1 MNLNNNLEDNKTE
14 EIKPK
19 VLIVDDER
27 GLRIGTKRILE
38 SEGYDVDIAENGT
51 QGIELGTKNDYDLCI
66 IDLKMPDID
75 GIEVLRTVKKN
86 RPNTIYYIAT
96 AFATFDTAIEATKL
110 GAQSYIPKPFTT
122 EELIRHLETGY
133 EKRLLILESERLRKE
148 REERLLEIAYEKSRL
163 NTIVSSIVDGV
174 VVVNRKG
181 ELVLF
186 NPASL
191 KYFELNQILIGENI
205 LGILPKE
212 VSDLIDKILTTDKFI
227 NKSYTSQV
235 ELKPNRELFVE
246 LTCSPVP
253 HPDGSLAGVVT
264 VINNITEQKKV
275 EYIKSQFVSMVAHE
289 LKAPMA
295 AVMGFMNLIMDE
307 NINIKPEQQ
316 KDYIS
321 RSSKRL
327 QGLIEMVNDLL
338 DISRMEIKKKEREIK
353 ALSLTEILKSN
364 VDFLELELKKKFI
377 TVNMDF
383 EADLPPVK
391 ADNNEINRL
400 FTNILSN
407 ALKYNKDNGQINI
420 TVNKSGNYIVTKIS
434 DTGIGMRPE
443 DRERLFQ
450 EFFRIKNDQTRN
462 IPGTGL
468 GLSIVKRIVE
478 SYSGKIEVESE
489 YGVGTTFIIKFPF

>member
-1 MNLNNNLEDNKTE
+1 ME
-14 EIKPK
+14 EKKQEENKPK

-27 GLRIGTKRILE
+27 GLRIGTKRILQ
-38 SEGYDVDIAENGT
+38 SEGYEVDTAENGT
-51 QGIELGTKNDYDLCI
+51 EGIEFGVKNDYDLVI

-75 GIEVLRTVKKN
+75 GIEVLKKIKEE
-86 RPNTIYYIAT
+86 RPNSICYIAT
-96 AFATFDTAIEATKL
+96 AFASFDTAIEATKL

-122 EELIRHLETGY
+122 EELLKHLETGY

-174 VVVNRKG
+174 IVVNKTG

-186 NPASL
+186 NPAAL
-191 KYFELNQILIGENI
+191 KYFELSEIIIGEKI
-205 LGILPKE
+205 LGILPKDIS
-212 VSDLIDKILTTDKFI
+212 VLIDKILTSEKYE
-227 NKSYTSQV
+227 NKSYTIQV

-246 LTCSPVP
+246 ITCSPVP

-264 VINNITEQKKV
+264 VINNITELKKV

-295 AVMGFMNLIMDE
+295 AVMGFMNLILDE
-307 NINIKPEQQ
+307 NIGIKPEQQ
-316 KDYIS
+316 RDYIT

-353 ALSLTEILKSN
+353 ELSIPEILKSN
-364 VDFLELELKKKFI
+364 VDFLELEFKKKGI
-377 TVNMDF
+377 TVNTNF
-383 EADLPPVK
+383 EPDLPPVK

-407 ALKYNKDNGQINI
+407 ALKYNKENGKIDI
-420 TVNKSGNYIVTKIS
+420 SVYKSGSYIVSKIA

-443 DRERLFQ
+443 DREKLFQ
-450 EFFRIKNDQTRN
+450 EFFRVKNDQTRN

-489 YGVGTTFIIKFPF
+489 YGVGTTFIIKFPY

>member
-1 MNLNNNLEDNKTE
+1 LEENTNIE
-14 EIKPK
+14 RKPK

-27 GLRIGTKRILE
+27 GLRTGTKRILQ
-38 SEGYDVDIAENGT
+38 SEGYEVDTAENGT
-51 QGIELGTKNDYDLCI
+51 EGIELGTKNDYDLII

-75 GIEVLRTVKKN
+75 GIEVLKTIKKA
-86 RPNTIYYIAT
+86 RPNTICYIAT
-96 AFATFDTAIEATKL
+96 AFASFDTAIEATKL
-110 GAQSYIPKPFTT
+110 GAQSYIPKPFTI
-122 EELIRHLETGY
+122 EELTKHLETGY
-133 EKRLLILESERLRKE
+133 EKRLLILESERLKKE

-163 NTIVSSIVDGV
+163 NTIVSSIADGV
-174 VVVNRKG
+174 MVVNKTG

-191 KYFELNQILIGENI
+191 KYFDLNEIIIGENI

-212 VSDLIDKILTTDKFI
+212 ISDLINKILTSEKYE
-227 NKSYTSQV
+227 NKSYLTQL
-235 ELKPNRELFVE
+235 ELKPNRELCVE
-246 LTCSPVP
+246 VNCSPVP

-264 VINNITEQKKV
+264 VINNITEMKKL
-275 EYIKSQFVSMVAHE
+275 EYVKSQFVSMVAHE

-295 AVMGFMNLIMDE
+295 AVMGFMNLILDE
-307 NINIKPEQQ
+307 NIGIKPEQQ

-321 RSSKRL
+321 RSTKRL

-338 DISRMEIKKKEREIK
+338 DISRMEIKTKEREIK
-353 ALSLTEILKSN
+353 ELNIPEILKSN
-364 VDFLELELKKKFI
+364 VEFLELELKKKGV
-377 TVNMDF
+377 TVTTNF
-383 EADLPPVK
+383 EQDLPPVK

-400 FTNILSN
+400 YTNILSN
-407 ALKYNKDNGQINI
+407 ALKYNKDNGKIDI
-420 TVNKSGNYIVTKIS
+420 SVYKSGNYVISKIA

-443 DRERLFQ
+443 EKAKLFQ
-450 EFFRIKNDQTRN
+450 EFFRVKNDQTRN

-489 YGVGTTFIIKFPF
+489 YGVGTTFIIKFPC

>member
-1 MNLNNNLEDNKTE
+1 MEEIKQE

-19 VLIVDDER
+19 VLIIDDER
-27 GLRIGTKRILE
+27 GLRIGTKRILQ
-38 SEGYDVDIAENGT
+38 SEGYEVDVAENGT
-51 QGIELGTKNDYDLCI
+51 EGIELGTKNDYDLAI

-75 GIEVLRTVKKN
+75 GIEVLKTIKKA
-86 RPNTIYYIAT
+86 RPNTICYIAT
-96 AFATFDTAIEATKL
+96 AFASFDTAIEATKL

-122 EELIRHLETGY
+122 DELLKHLEAGY

-174 VVVNRKG
+174 MVVNKTG

-186 NPASL
+186 NPASV
-191 KYFELNQILIGENI
+191 KYFDLNEIIIGEKI

-212 VSDLIDKILTTDKFI
+212 ISDLINKILTAEKYE
-227 NKSYTSQV
+227 NKSYSTQI
-235 ELKPNRELFVE
+235 ELKPNRELCVE
-246 LTCSPVP
+246 ITCSPVP

-264 VINNITEQKKV
+264 IINNITELKKV
-275 EYIKSQFVSMVAHE
+275 EYVKNQFVSMVAHE

-295 AVMGFMNLIMDE
+295 AVMGFMNLILDDSMG
-307 NINIKPEQQ
+307 INPEKQ
-316 KDYIS
+316 KEYVS

-338 DISRMEIKKKEREIK
+338 DISRMEIKKKEREILELNV
-353 ALSLTEILKSN
+353 AEILKSN
-364 VDFLELELKKKFI
+364 IDFLELELKKKGI
-377 TVNMDF
+377 TVTTNI
-383 EADLPPVK
+383 EPDLPSIK

-407 ALKYNKDNGQINI
+407 ALKYNKDNGKIDI
-420 TVNKSGNYIVTKIS
+420 SVYKSGTYIVSKIA
-434 DTGIGMRPE
+434 DTGIGMKPQE
-443 DRERLFQ
+443 KEKLFQ
-450 EFFRIKNDQTRN
+450 EFFRVKNDQTRN

-489 YGVGTTFIIKFPF
+489 YGAGTTFIIKFPYKV

>member
-1 MNLNNNLEDNKTE
+1 MEENKLEET
-14 EIKPK
+14 KPK

-27 GLRIGTKRILE
+27 GLRIGTKRILQ
-38 SEGYDVDIAENGT
+38 SEGYEVDVAENGT
-51 QGIELGTKNDYDLCI
+51 EGIELGTKNDYDLAI

-75 GIEVLRTVKKN
+75 GIEVLKTIKKA
-86 RPNTIYYIAT
+86 RPNTICYIAT
-96 AFATFDTAIEATKL
+96 AFASFDTAIEATKL

-122 EELIRHLETGY
+122 DELLKHLEAGY

-174 VVVNRKG
+174 MVVNKTG

-191 KYFELNQILIGENI
+191 KYFDLNEIIIGENI

-212 VSDLIDKILTTDKFI
+212 ISDLINKILTAEKYE
-227 NKSYTSQV
+227 NKSYSTQI
-235 ELKPNRELFVE
+235 ELKPNRELCVE
-246 LTCSPVP
+246 ITCSPVP

-264 VINNITEQKKV
+264 IINNITELKKV
-275 EYIKSQFVSMVAHE
+275 EYVKNQFISMVAHE

-295 AVMGFMNLIMDE
+295 AVMGFMNLILDDSMG
-307 NINIKPEQQ
+307 IKPEKQ
-316 KDYIS
+316 KEYIS

-338 DISRMEIKKKEREIK
+338 DISRMEIKKKEREI
-353 ALSLTEILKSN
+353 LELNVSEILKSN
-364 VDFLELELKKKFI
+364 IDFLELELKKKGI
-377 TVNMDF
+377 TVTTNI
-383 EADLPPVK
+383 EPDLPSIK

-400 FTNILSN
+400 YTNILSN
-407 ALKYNKDNGQINI
+407 ALKYNKDNGKIDI
-420 TVNKSGNYIVTKIS
+420 SIYKSGTYIVTKIA
-434 DTGIGMRPE
+434 DTGIGMKPE
-443 DRERLFQ
+443 EKEKLFQ
-450 EFFRIKNDQTRN
+450 EFFRVKNDQTRN

-489 YGVGTTFIIKFPF
+489 YGAGTTFIIKFPYKA

>member
-1 MNLNNNLEDNKTE
+1 MEEIIQE

-27 GLRIGTKRILE
+27 GLRTGTKRILQ
-38 SEGYDVDIAENGT
+38 SEGYNVDTAENGT
-51 QGIELGTKNDYDLCI
+51 EGIELGTKNDYDLCI

-75 GIEVLRTVKKN
+75 GIEVLKTIKKA
-86 RPNTIYYIAT
+86 RPNTICYIAT

-122 EELIRHLETGY
+122 DELLKHLETGY

-163 NTIVSSIVDGV
+163 NTIVNSIFDGV
-174 VVVNRKG
+174 MVVNKTG

-191 KYFELNQILIGENI
+191 KYFDLNEIIIGEKI

-212 VSDLIDKILTTDKFI
+212 VSDLINKILNTEKYE
-227 NKSYTSQV
+227 NKSYSTQL
-235 ELKPNRELFVE
+235 ELKQNRELCVE
-246 LTCSPVP
+246 VSCSPVP

-264 VINNITEQKKV
+264 VINNITEMKKL
-275 EYIKSQFVSMVAHE
+275 EYVKSQFVSMVAHE

-295 AVMGFMNLIMDE
+295 AVMGFMNLILDDSMG
-307 NINIKPEQQ
+307 IKPDKQ
-316 KDYIS
+316 KEYIS
-321 RSSKRL
+321 RSTKRL

-353 ALSLTEILKSN
+353 ELNIPEILKSN
-364 VDFLELELKKKFI
+364 VDFLELELKKKGI
-377 TVNMDF
+377 TVTTNL
-383 EADLPPVK
+383 ELDLPPIK

-400 FTNILSN
+400 YTNILSN
-407 ALKYNKDNGQINI
+407 ALKYNKEKGTIDISAY
-420 TVNKSGNYIVTKIS
+420 KSGNYVVTKIA
-434 DTGIGMRPE
+434 DTGIGMKPE
-443 DRERLFQ
+443 DREKLFQ
-450 EFFRIKNDQTRN
+450 EFFRVKNDQTRN

-478 SYSGKIEVESE
+478 SYSGKIEVDSE
-489 YGVGTTFIIKFPF
+489 YGKGTTFIIKFPYKV

>member
-1 MNLNNNLEDNKTE
+1 VE
-14 EIKPK
+14 EIKQEEQKPK

-27 GLRIGTKRILE
+27 GLRIGTKRILQ
-38 SEGYDVDIAENGT
+38 SEGYIVDVAENGT
-51 QGIELGTKNDYDLCI
+51 EGIELGTKNDYDLAI
-66 IDLKMPDID
+66 IDLKMPDVD
-75 GIEVLRTVKKN
+75 GIEVLKTIKKA
-86 RPNTIYYIAT
+86 RPNTICYIAT
-96 AFATFDTAIEATKL
+96 AFASFDTAIEATKL

-122 EELIRHLETGY
+122 EELLKHLETGF

-163 NTIVSSIVDGV
+163 NTIVNSIADGV
-174 VVVNRKG
+174 IVVNKTG

-191 KYFELNQILIGENI
+191 KYFEFNEIIIGEKI

-212 VSDLIDKILTTDKFI
+212 ISDLINKILESEKYE
-227 NKSYTSQV
+227 NKSYSSQV
-235 ELKPNRELFVE
+235 ELKPNRELCVDV
-246 LTCSPVP
+246 TCSPVP
-253 HPDGSLAGVVT
+253 HPDGSLAGVVV
-264 VINNITEQKKV
+264 VINNITELKKLEHV
-275 EYIKSQFVSMVAHE
+275 KSQFVSMVAHE

-295 AVMGFMNLIMDE
+295 AVMGFMNLILDDSMGL
-307 NINIKPEQQ
+307 KPEQQ

-321 RSSKRL
+321 RSTKRL

-353 ALSLTEILKSN
+353 ELNIAEILKSN
-364 VDFLELELKKKFI
+364 VDFLELELKKKGVSVR
-377 TVNMDF
+377 TNF
-383 EADLPPVK
+383 EEDLPPVK

-400 FTNILSN
+400 YTNILSN
-407 ALKYNKDNGQINI
+407 ALKYNKDNGTIEI
-420 TVNKSGNYIVTKIS
+420 SVYKSGSFVVSKIS
-434 DTGIGMRPE
+434 DTGIGMKPADKE
-443 DRERLFQ
+443 KLFQ
-450 EFFRIKNDQTRN
+450 EFFRVKNDQTRN

-489 YGVGTTFIIKFPF
+489 YGIGTTFIIKFPFKQ

>member
-1 MNLNNNLEDNKTE
+1 LEEINQE

-27 GLRIGTKRILE
+27 GLRIGTKRILQ
-38 SEGYDVDIAENGT
+38 SEGYEVDVAENGT
-51 QGIELGTKNDYDLCI
+51 EGIELGTKNDYDLAI

-75 GIEVLRTVKKN
+75 GIEVLKTIKKA
-86 RPNTIYYIAT
+86 RPNTICYIAT
-96 AFATFDTAIEATKL
+96 AFASFDTAIEATKL

-122 EELIRHLETGY
+122 DELLKHLETGY

-174 VVVNRKG
+174 MVVNKTG

-191 KYFELNQILIGENI
+191 KYFDLNEIIIGENI

-212 VSDLIDKILTTDKFI
+212 ISDLINKILTAEKYE
-227 NKSYTSQV
+227 NKSYSSQV
-235 ELKPNRELFVE
+235 ELKPNGELCVE
-246 LTCSPVP
+246 ITCSPVP

-264 VINNITEQKKV
+264 IINNITELKKV
-275 EYIKSQFVSMVAHE
+275 EYVKNQFVSMVAHE

-295 AVMGFMNLIMDE
+295 AVMGFMNLILDE
-307 NINIKPEQQ
+307 SMGIKPEKQ
-316 KDYIS
+316 KEYIS

-338 DISRMEIKKKEREIK
+338 DISRMEIKKKEREI
-353 ALSLTEILKSN
+353 LELNVSEILKSN
-364 VDFLELELKKKFI
+364 IDFLELELKHKGI
-377 TVNMDF
+377 TVTTNI
-383 EADLPPVK
+383 EPDLPPIK

-407 ALKYNKDNGQINI
+407 ALKYNKDNGKIEI
-420 TVNKSGNYIVTKIS
+420 SIYKSGTYIVTKIA
-434 DTGIGMRPE
+434 DTGIGMKPE
-443 DRERLFQ
+443 EKEKLFQ
-450 EFFRIKNDQTRN
+450 EFFRVKNEKTRN

-489 YGVGTTFIIKFPF
+489 YGVGTTFIIKFPYKA

>member
-1 MNLNNNLEDNKTE
+1 LEEIINE

-27 GLRIGTKRILE
+27 GLRIGTKRILQ
-38 SEGYDVDIAENGT
+38 SEGYNVDTAENGT
-51 QGIELGTKNDYDLCI
+51 EGIELGTKNDYDMCI

-75 GIEVLRTVKKN
+75 GIEVLKTIKKA
-86 RPNTIYYIAT
+86 RPNTICYIAT

-122 EELIRHLETGY
+122 EELLKHLETGY

-163 NTIVSSIVDGV
+163 NTIVSSIADGV
-174 VVVNRKG
+174 MVVNKTG

-191 KYFELNQILIGENI
+191 KYFELNEIIIGEQI

-212 VSDLIDKILTTDKFI
+212 VTELINKILKAEKYE
-227 NKSYTSQV
+227 NKSYSTQL
-235 ELKPNRELFVE
+235 ELKQNRELCVE
-246 LTCSPVP
+246 VSCSPVP

-264 VINNITEQKKV
+264 VINNITEMKKL
-275 EYIKSQFVSMVAHE
+275 EYVKSQFVSMVAHE

-295 AVMGFMNLIMDE
+295 AVMGFMNLILDDSMG
-307 NINIKPEQQ
+307 IKPEQQ

-321 RSSKRL
+321 RSTKRL

-353 ALSLTEILKSN
+353 ELHLPEILKSN
-364 VDFLELELKKKFI
+364 IDFLELEVKKKNV
-377 TVNMDF
+377 TVTTEF
-383 EADLPPVK
+383 GEGLPPIKV
-391 ADNNEINRL
+391 DSNEINRL
-400 FTNILSN
+400 YTNILSN
-407 ALKYNKDNGQINI
+407 ALKYNKENGTINI
-420 TVNKSGNYIVTKIS
+420 SVFNSGNYVVTKIA
-434 DTGIGMRPE
+434 DTGIGMKPE
-443 DRERLFQ
+443 DREKLFQ
-450 EFFRIKNDQTRN
+450 EFFRVKNDQTRN

-489 YGVGTTFIIKFPF
+489 YGKGTTFLIKFPYKK

>member
-1 MNLNNNLEDNKTE
+1 ME
-14 EIKPK
+14 ETKPK

-27 GLRIGTKRILE
+27 GLRIGTKRILQ
-38 SEGYDVDIAENGT
+38 SEGYEVDTAENGT
-51 QGIELGTKNDYDLCI
+51 EGIELGTKNDYDLAI

-75 GIEVLRTVKKN
+75 GIEVLKTIKEA
-86 RPNTIYYIAT
+86 RPNTICYIAT
-96 AFATFDTAIEATKL
+96 AFASFDTAIEATKL

-122 EELIRHLETGY
+122 DELLKHLEAGY

-174 VVVNRKG
+174 MVVNKTG

-191 KYFELNQILIGENI
+191 KYFDLNEIIIGEKI

-212 VSDLIDKILTTDKFI
+212 VSDLINKVLTAEKYEK
-227 NKSYTSQV
+227 KSYSKQV
-235 ELKPNRELFVE
+235 ELKPNRELCVE
-246 LTCSPVP
+246 ICCSPVP

-264 VINNITEQKKV
+264 VINNITELKKL
-275 EYIKSQFVSMVAHE
+275 EYVKSQFVSMVAHE

-295 AVMGFMNLIMDE
+295 AVMGFMNLILDPNMG
-307 NINIKPEQQ
+307 ITPEKQ
-316 KDYIS
+316 KEYIS
-321 RSSKRL
+321 RSTKRL

-338 DISRMEIKKKEREIK
+338 DISRMEMKKKEREIK
-353 ALSLTEILKSN
+353 ELNVAEILKSN
-364 VDFLELELKKKFI
+364 ADFLELELKKKGI
-377 TVNMDF
+377 TVTTNF
-383 EADLPPVK
+383 EADLPPIK

-407 ALKYNKDNGQINI
+407 AMKYNKENGKIEI
-420 TVNKSGNYIVTKIS
+420 SVFKSGNFVVTKIA

-443 DRERLFQ
+443 DKAKLFQ
-450 EFFRIKNDQTRN
+450 EFFRVKNAETRD

-489 YGVGTTFIIKFPF
+489 YGKGTTFIIKFPF

>member
-1 MNLNNNLEDNKTE
+1 MEENKLEET
-14 EIKPK
+14 KPK

-27 GLRIGTKRILE
+27 GLRIGTKRILQ
-38 SEGYDVDIAENGT
+38 SEGYEVDVAENGT
-51 QGIELGTKNDYDLCI
+51 EGIELGTKNDYDLAI

-75 GIEVLRTVKKN
+75 GIEVLKTIKKA
-86 RPNTIYYIAT
+86 RPNTICYIAT
-96 AFATFDTAIEATKL
+96 AFASFDTAIEATKL

-122 EELIRHLETGY
+122 DELLKHLEAGY

-174 VVVNRKG
+174 MVVNKTG

-191 KYFELNQILIGENI
+191 KYFDLNEIIIGENI

-212 VSDLIDKILTTDKFI
+212 ISDLINKILTAEKYE
-227 NKSYTSQV
+227 NKSYSTQI
-235 ELKPNRELFVE
+235 ELKPNRELCVE
-246 LTCSPVP
+246 ITCSPVP

-264 VINNITEQKKV
+264 IINNITELKKV
-275 EYIKSQFVSMVAHE
+275 EYVKNQFISMVAHE

-295 AVMGFMNLIMDE
+295 AVMGFMNLILDDSMG
-307 NINIKPEQQ
+307 IKPEKQ
-316 KDYIS
+316 KEYIS

-338 DISRMEIKKKEREIK
+338 DISRMEIKKKEREI
-353 ALSLTEILKSN
+353 LELNMSEILKSN
-364 VDFLELELKKKFI
+364 IDFLELELKKKGI
-377 TVNMDF
+377 TVTTNI
-383 EADLPPVK
+383 EPDLPSIK

-400 FTNILSN
+400 YTNILSN
-407 ALKYNKDNGQINI
+407 ALKYNKDNGKIDI
-420 TVNKSGNYIVTKIS
+420 SIYKSGTYIVTKIA
-434 DTGIGMRPE
+434 DTGIGMKPE
-443 DRERLFQ
+443 EKEKLFQ
-450 EFFRIKNDQTRN
+450 EFFRVKNDQTRN

-489 YGVGTTFIIKFPF
+489 YGAGTTFIIKFPYKA

>member
-1 MNLNNNLEDNKTE
+1 VEENKQE
-14 EIKPK
+14 ETKPK

-27 GLRIGTKRILE
+27 GLRIGTKRILQ
-38 SEGYDVDIAENGT
+38 SEGYDVDVAENGT
-51 QGIELGTKNDYDLCI
+51 EGIELGTKNDYDLAI

-75 GIEVLRTVKKN
+75 GIEVLKKIKKA
-86 RPNTIYYIAT
+86 RPNTICYIAT
-96 AFATFDTAIEATKL
+96 AFASFDTAIEATKL

-122 EELIRHLETGY
+122 EELIKHLETGY

-148 REERLLEIAYEKSRL
+148 REERLLEIAFEKSRL
-163 NTIVSSIVDGV
+163 NTIVSSIIDGV
-174 VVVNRKG
+174 IVVNKTG

-191 KYFELNQILIGENI
+191 KYFELNEIIIGEKI

-212 VSDLIDKILTTDKFI
+212 VSDLINKILTAKKYE
-227 NKSYTSQV
+227 NKSYTTQV
-235 ELKPNRELFVE
+235 ELKSNRELFVE
-246 LTCSPVP
+246 ITCSPVP

-264 VINNITEQKKV
+264 VINNITELKKV
-275 EYIKSQFVSMVAHE
+275 EYVKNQFVSMVAHE

-295 AVMGFMNLIMDE
+295 AVMGFMNLILDE
-307 NINIKPEQQ
+307 SMGIKPEKQ
-316 KDYIS
+316 KEYIS

-338 DISRMEIKKKEREIK
+338 DISRMEIKKKEREI
-353 ALSLTEILKSN
+353 LELNVSDILKSN
-364 VDFLELELKKKFI
+364 IDFLELELKKKGI
-377 TVNMDF
+377 TVTTNI
-383 EADLPPVK
+383 EPDLPSIK

-407 ALKYNKDNGQINI
+407 ALKYNKENGKINI
-420 TVNKSGNYIVTKIS
+420 SVNKSGSYVITKIT
-434 DTGIGMRPE
+434 DTGIGMKPE
-443 DRERLFQ
+443 DKEKLFQ
-450 EFFRIKNDQTRN
+450 EFFRVKNDQTRN

-489 YGVGTTFIIKFPF
+489 YGTGTTFIIKFPY

>member
-1 MNLNNNLEDNKTE
+1 VEEIIQE

-27 GLRIGTKRILE
+27 GLRTGTKRILQ
-38 SEGYDVDIAENGT
+38 SEGYNVDTAENGT
-51 QGIELGTKNDYDLCI
+51 EGIELGTKNDYDLCI

-75 GIEVLRTVKKN
+75 GIEVLKTIKKA
-86 RPNTIYYIAT
+86 RPNTICYIAT

-122 EELIRHLETGY
+122 DELLKHLETGY

-163 NTIVSSIVDGV
+163 NTIVNSIFDGV
-174 VVVNRKG
+174 MVVNKTG

-191 KYFELNQILIGENI
+191 KYFDLNEIIIGEKI

-212 VSDLIDKILTTDKFI
+212 VSDLINKILNTEKYE
-227 NKSYTSQV
+227 NKSYSTQL
-235 ELKPNRELFVE
+235 ELKQNRELCVE
-246 LTCSPVP
+246 VSCSPVP

-264 VINNITEQKKV
+264 VINNITEMKKL
-275 EYIKSQFVSMVAHE
+275 EYVKSQFVSMVAHE

-295 AVMGFMNLIMDE
+295 AVMGFMNLILDDSMG
-307 NINIKPEQQ
+307 IKPDKQ
-316 KDYIS
+316 KEYIS
-321 RSSKRL
+321 RSTKRL

-353 ALSLTEILKSN
+353 ELNIPEILKSN
-364 VDFLELELKKKFI
+364 VDFLELELKKKGI
-377 TVNMDF
+377 TVTTNL
-383 EADLPPVK
+383 ELDLPPIK

-400 FTNILSN
+400 YTNILSN
-407 ALKYNKDNGQINI
+407 ALKYNKEKGTIDISAY
-420 TVNKSGNYIVTKIS
+420 KSGNYVVTKIA
-434 DTGIGMRPE
+434 DTGIGMKPE
-443 DRERLFQ
+443 DREKLFQ
-450 EFFRIKNDQTRN
+450 EFFRVKNDQTRN

-478 SYSGKIEVESE
+478 SYSGKIEVDSE
-489 YGVGTTFIIKFPF
+489 YGKGTTFIIKFPYKV

>member
-1 MNLNNNLEDNKTE
+1 MEEIIQE

-27 GLRIGTKRILE
+27 GLRTGTKRILQ
-38 SEGYDVDIAENGT
+38 SEGYNVDTAENGT
-51 QGIELGTKNDYDLCI
+51 EGIELGTKNDYDLCI

-75 GIEVLRTVKKN
+75 GIEVLKTIKKA
-86 RPNTIYYIAT
+86 RPNTICYIAT

-122 EELIRHLETGY
+122 DELLKHLETGY

-163 NTIVSSIVDGV
+163 NTIVNSIFDGV
-174 VVVNRKG
+174 MVVNKTG

-191 KYFELNQILIGENI
+191 KYFDLNEIIIGEKI

-212 VSDLIDKILTTDKFI
+212 VSDLINKILNTEKYE
-227 NKSYTSQV
+227 NKSYSTQL
-235 ELKPNRELFVE
+235 ELKQNRELCVE
-246 LTCSPVP
+246 VSCSPVP

-264 VINNITEQKKV
+264 VINNITEMKKL
-275 EYIKSQFVSMVAHE
+275 EYVKSQFVSMVAHE

-295 AVMGFMNLIMDE
+295 AVMGFMNLILDDSMG
-307 NINIKPEQQ
+307 IKPDKQ
-316 KDYIS
+316 KEYIS
-321 RSSKRL
+321 RSTKRL

-353 ALSLTEILKSN
+353 ELNIPEILKSN
-364 VDFLELELKKKFI
+364 VDFLEFELKKKGI
-377 TVNMDF
+377 TVTTNL
-383 EADLPPVK
+383 ELDLPPIK

-400 FTNILSN
+400 YTNILSN
-407 ALKYNKDNGQINI
+407 ALKYNKEKGTIDISAY
-420 TVNKSGNYIVTKIS
+420 KSGNYVVTKIA
-434 DTGIGMRPE
+434 DTGIGMKPE
-443 DRERLFQ
+443 DREKLFQ
-450 EFFRIKNDQTRN
+450 EFFRVKNDQTRN

-478 SYSGKIEVESE
+478 SYSGKIEVDSE
-489 YGVGTTFIIKFPF
+489 YGKGTTFIIKFPYKV

>member
-1 MNLNNNLEDNKTE
+1 MKTIKQE

-27 GLRIGTKRILE
+27 GLRTGTKRILQ
-38 SEGYDVDIAENGT
+38 SEGYDVDTAENGT
-51 QGIELGTKNDYDLCI
+51 EGIELGTKNDYDLAI

-75 GIEVLRTVKKN
+75 GIEVLKTIKKAI
-86 RPNTIYYIAT
+86 PNTICYIAT
-96 AFATFDTAIEATKL
+96 AFASFDTAIEATKL

-122 EELIRHLETGY
+122 DELLKHLEAGY

-174 VVVNRKG
+174 MVVNKTG

-191 KYFELNQILIGENI
+191 KYFDLNEIIIGENI

-212 VSDLIDKILTTDKFI
+212 ISVLINKILTSEKYE
-227 NKSYTSQV
+227 NKSYSTQV
-235 ELKPNRELFVE
+235 ELKPNRELYVE
-246 LTCSPVP
+246 ITCSPVP

-264 VINNITEQKKV
+264 IINNITELKKV
-275 EYIKSQFVSMVAHE
+275 EYIKNQFVSMVAHE

-295 AVMGFMNLIMDE
+295 AVMGFMNLILDE
-307 NINIKPEQQ
+307 SMGIKPEKQ
-316 KDYIS
+316 KEYIS

-338 DISRMEIKKKEREIK
+338 DISRMEIKKKEREISE
-353 ALSLTEILKSN
+353 LNVSEILKSN
-364 VDFLELELKKKFI
+364 IDFLELELKKKGI
-377 TVNMDF
+377 TVTTNI
-383 EADLPPVK
+383 EPDLPPIK

-407 ALKYNKDNGQINI
+407 ALKYNKENGKIDI
-420 TVNKSGNYIVTKIS
+420 SVYKSGTYIVSKIA
-434 DTGIGMRPE
+434 DTGIGMKPE
-443 DRERLFQ
+443 DKAKLFQ
-450 EFFRIKNDQTRN
+450 EFFRVKNDQTRN

-478 SYSGKIEVESE
+478 SYSGKIEVQSE
-489 YGVGTTFIIKFPF
+489 YGAGTTFIIKFPYKV